1 MNISAPF
8 IRRPVATILLTVG
21 VALCGGVAFIM
32 LPVAPL
38 PRVDVPAIFVSAQL
52 PGASPEVMASTVA
65 TPLERHLGAIADVD
79 DMTSSSSVGSAN
91 IQLTFGVD
99 RDIDGAARDVQ
110 AAIVA
115 AHADLPSALTH
126 NPSYKKIN
134 SALFPVMAIAMTSD
148 VLTQGQ
154 IYDAADAVISQR
166 LSQIQGVGGVN
177 VNGSALPAVRVEI
190 NPQALSKYGI
200 GLQDVRAAISNA
212 NANAPKGAIES
223 TDSHYQIYTNDNA
236 RDAAPYRNLI
246 IANRNGAVVRL
257 GDVAQVLD
265 MDEGATENVRTY
277 GLYNGKP
284 AVFVTIYQQPGANV
298 IEMIDAVKAEL
309 PSLKNSIDP
318 KIDLVVTF
326 DRSVTIRA
334 SLRQVEE
341 TLLLAV
347 AMVILVVYVF
357 LNSYRAALIPA
368 LVVPVSLIGTFGAMY
383 LLDYTLDNF
392 SLMALTIATG
402 FVVDDAI
409 VVMENTTRH
418 IEAGMGR
425 LAAAMLGAR
434 EVGFT
439 VLSMSLSLIAVFIP
453 FMFAGGI
460 VGKIFREFTVT
471 LSVSILISLVIS
483 LTTTPMMCSLLLERE
498 SERRPS
504 RFARAFE
511 REFERLRRGYER
523 TLDWALRHPRTMML
537 MLLATIGFNVYLYIV
552 IPKGFFPQQDTGQL
566 QGGIRGDAS
575 SSFQLMKR
583 KLQEVA
589 KIVEDDPAVSTVT
602 GSVGGG
608 GFGPPSGGPSANLTI
623 ALKPLAERRIPA
635 DQIIARLRP
644 KLARVQGVS
653 TFLQAVQDIG
663 GGGGR
668 SANSQYQYTLLGDD
682 LLELRTWSQKLR
694 AALQDLPEL
703 TDVDTDLQ
711 PGGLE
716 ADLIVDRD
724 TASRLGLTEIQI
736 DNALGDAFAQAQVST
751 IYNPFSPQQYHVV
764 MEVAPEFWQNP
775 DVLNELYISTAGG
788 AVSGTQ
794 STQAVA
800 GTTTIGTTAATTP
813 GAAAATA
820 AAIAGDTARNAAL
833 NSLANAGRGNTSTG
847 SAVSVST
854 ETVVPFSAFSR
865 FTIGTTPVSVN
876 HTGTSVSTAISFNL
890 PDGEALGK
898 ALAAI
903 DAKMNQIHVPVSI
916 HGGTYGTA
924 RLFQQSNS
932 NTPLMLVAAL
942 LAIYVVLGVLYES
955 YSQPLTILSTLPS
968 AGVGALLALLATGT
982 EFSLIAFL
990 GILLL
995 IGIVKKN
1002 AIMMV
1007 DFALEAERTL
1017 GMDPRAAIAHACSLR
1032 FRPIMMTTCAAIAGA
1047 LPLALAYGD
1056 GTEMRRPLGISIVG
1070 GLLVS
1075 QILTV
1080 YTTPVVYL
1088 YVHRYWKHLKE
1099 GKYRMLVAGSLM
1111 LAAGCAVGPDYQRPP
1126 FQTTE
1131 TFKEQ
1136 ADWKPSEPNDAL
1148 DRGPWWTLFGDDDLS
1163 QLEAQVDISNENVKS
1178 ALAAYDQAAALVAQA
1193 RAGLWPS
1200 IAATVGAQR
1209 GATAT
1214 ANSRTTVSAGL
1225 SASWTL
1231 DIWGQLRRTVESD
1244 RASAQAS
1251 AAALAAAKLSAQ
1263 GTLATDYFELRAQ
1276 DQLERI
1282 LEDIVEAEQRS
1293 LKITQSRYK
1302 FGVAAK
1308 ADVVTAQTQL
1318 LNSQAQQINAKI
1330 QRATLEH
1337 AIAVLLG
1344 KQPAAFALP
1353 PTSMRSDVPTVPAGV
1368 PSALLERRPD
1378 VAEAE
1383 RRMAASNAQ
1392 IGVAK
1397 SAYFPAL
1404 TLSGSDDY
1412 AHGAFSGLLN
1422 APNRIW
1428 SVGPQLAETLIDG
1441 GLRRAQVAGARA
1453 AYDASVANYRQTV
1466 LTGFEQVEDELVT
1479 LRVLEQQAVVE
1490 DAAVVASKEAER
1502 LTLNQY
1508 KAGTVPYSSVI
1519 TAQTTR
1525 LSSEE
1530 SALTVLSDRLQASVA
1545 LIEALGG
1552 GWSTAKL

>member
-8 IRRPVATILLTVG
+8 IHRPVATILLTAG
-21 VALCGGVAFIM
+21 VALCGAVAFM
-32 LPVAPL
+32 LLPVAPL
-38 PRVDVPAIFVSAQL
+38 PRIDVPAIFVSAAL

-79 DMTSSSSVGSAN
+79 DMTSSSSVGTSN

-115 AHADLPSALTH
+115 AHADLPSSLTR
-126 NPSYKKIN
+126 NPSYRKLN

-190 NPQALSKYGI
+190 NPLSLSKYGI

-223 TDSHYQIYTNDNA
+223 DALHYQIYTNDNA
-236 RDAAPYRNLI
+236 RDAGPYRDLI
-246 IANRNGAVVRL
+246 IANRNGATVRL
-257 GDVAQVLD
+257 GDVATVLD
-265 MDEGATENVRTY
+265 MQDGATENIRTY
-277 GLYNGKP
+277 GLYNGKA
-284 AVFVTIYQQPGANV
+284 AVFVTVFQQPGANV

-309 PSLKNSIDP
+309 PLLKTSIDP

-326 DRSVTIRA
+326 DRSITIRA
-334 SLRQVEE
+334 SLRQVEQ
-341 TLLLAV
+341 TLMLAV
-347 AMVILVVYVF
+347 AMVILVVYIF

-383 LLDYTLDNF
+383 LLGYTLDNF
-392 SLMALTIATG
+392 SLMALTVATG

-418 IEAGMGR
+418 IEGGMSR
-425 LAAAMLGAR
+425 MRAALLGAR

-439 VLSMSLSLIAVFIP
+439 VVSMSLSLVAVFIP

-460 VGKIFREFTVT
+460 VGRIFREFTVT

-483 LTTTPMMCSLLLERE
+483 LTTTPMMCSLLLQRE
-498 SERRPS
+498 DQRKPS
-504 RFARAFE
+504 RFGQAFE
-511 REFERLRRGYER
+511 RSFSRLRRDYER
-523 TLDWALRHPRTMML
+523 TLDWALHHPRIMML
-537 MLLATIGFNVYLYIV
+537 MLCATIGLNIYLYVV

-589 KIVEDDPAVSTVT
+589 AIIQADPAVNTVT

-608 GFGPPSGGPSANLTI
+608 GYGPSGGGGANANVTV
-623 ALKPLAERRIPA
+623 ALKPLAQRGISA
-635 DQIIARLRP
+635 DLVIARLRP
-644 KLARVQGVS
+644 KLNKVRGVA
-653 TFLQAVQDIG
+653 TYLQAVQDI

-682 LLELRTWSQKLR
+682 LTELRDWSQKLR
-694 AALQDLPEL
+694 LALQDMPEI
-703 TDVDTDLQ
+703 TDVDTDMQ

-724 TASRLGLTEIQI
+724 SASRLGLTEIQI
-736 DNALGDAFAQAQVST
+736 DNALGDAFAQAQVSN

-775 DVLNELYISTAGG
+775 EVLKELYVSTAGG

-800 GTTTIGTTAATTP
+800 GTTVLQSTSASTSSST
-813 GAAAATA
+813 
-820 AAIAGDTARNAAL
+820 AIAEDVARNLAA

-847 SAVSVST
+847 SAVSVAA
-854 ETVVPFSAFSR
+854 ETVVPFSAFSH
-865 FTIGTTPVSVN
+865 FTTGTTPVSVN
-876 HTGTSVSTAISFNL
+876 HTGTSVSTAIAFNL
-890 PDGEALGK
+890 PVGESLDVALK
-898 ALAAI
+898 AI
-903 DAKMNQIHVPVSI
+903 DRKMSEIHVPVTI
-916 HGGTYGTA
+916 IGGTYGTA

-968 AGVGALLALLATGT
+968 AGVGALLALMATGT

-1047 LPLALAYGD
+1047 LPLAIASGD
-1056 GTEMRRPLGISIVG
+1056 GTEMRRPLGIAIVG
-1070 GLLVS
+1070 GLVVS
-1075 QILTV
+1075 QLLTV

-1088 YVHRYWKHLKE
+1088 YVHRYWKHLKQ
-1099 GKYRMLVAGSLM
+1099 GKYNPPASR
-1111 LAAGCAVGPDYQRPP
+1111 AAGQNLG
-1126 FQTTE
+1126 
-1131 TFKEQ
+1131 
-1136 ADWKPSEPNDAL
+1136 
-1148 DRGPWWTLFGDDDLS
+1148 
-1163 QLEAQVDISNENVKS
+1163 
-1178 ALAAYDQAAALVAQA
+1178 
-1193 RAGLWPS
+1193 
-1200 IAATVGAQR
+1200 
-1209 GATAT
+1209 
-1214 ANSRTTVSAGL
+1214 
-1225 SASWTL
+1225 
-1231 DIWGQLRRTVESD
+1231 
-1244 RASAQAS
+1244 
-1251 AAALAAAKLSAQ
+1251 
-1263 GTLATDYFELRAQ
+1263 GTGF
-1276 DQLERI
+1276 
-1282 LEDIVEAEQRS
+1282 S
-1293 LKITQSRYK
+1293 
-1302 FGVAAK
+1302 
-1308 ADVVTAQTQL
+1308 
-1318 LNSQAQQINAKI
+1318 
-1330 QRATLEH
+1330 
-1337 AIAVLLG
+1337 
-1344 KQPAAFALP
+1344 
-1353 PTSMRSDVPTVPAGV
+1353 PAG
-1368 PSALLERRPD
+1368 
-1378 VAEAE
+1378 
-1383 RRMAASNAQ
+1383 
-1392 IGVAK
+1392 
-1397 SAYFPAL
+1397 
-1404 TLSGSDDY
+1404 
-1412 AHGAFSGLLN
+1412 
-1422 APNRIW
+1422 
-1428 SVGPQLAETLIDG
+1428 
-1441 GLRRAQVAGARA
+1441 
-1453 AYDASVANYRQTV
+1453 
-1466 LTGFEQVEDELVT
+1466 
-1479 LRVLEQQAVVE
+1479 
-1490 DAAVVASKEAER
+1490 
-1502 LTLNQY
+1502 
-1508 KAGTVPYSSVI
+1508 AGT
-1519 TAQTTR
+1519 
-1525 LSSEE
+1525 
-1530 SALTVLSDRLQASVA
+1530 
-1545 LIEALGG
+1545 
-1552 GWSTAKL
+1552 